1 MYIFKRQIKH
11 EVMKKILLLS
21 LIVVFSAAVH
31 AQTSDKKWGLGIG
44 LGVYGPIEKDD
55 FGYIPEL
62 YLGRYIS
69 PRFDLML
76 QGNLGVLR
84 TGLDNTLDVGNPFL
98 NVRYKFYNE
107 TKKFRPYIYAGPG
120 YMYDNMNKGV
130 NFDLGLGAKH
140 HNSSAGSFY
149 ASAGYISGLE
159 IAGETENLWKVTLG
173 WEFNFGKS
181 KDSDK
186 DGVPDKK
193 DKCPDTPAGV
203 AVDDQ
208 GCPSD
213 TDGDGVVND
222 KDDCPTIVG
231 LPALKGCPDADEDG
245 VADKDDKCPDTKK
258 GVKVDASGC
267 PTDQDNDGVIDS
279 EDDCPTETGTK
290 ENKGCPAKAVE
301 PAKEIE
307 IVVEKQPEV
316 KAEEIELQDIE
327 VAAIHFVSG
336 KSYITEYSGG
346 LLDKLII
353 LLNQNKAY
361 NVNVYGYADNQGSDE
376 TNIELSKDRINSTVK
391 YLQAKGIASNRIIQQ
406 EAFGE
411 AKPVA
416 TNDTPE
422 GRLLNRRV
430 EFEIFIMK

>member
-1 MYIFKRQIKH
+1 
-11 EVMKKILLLS
+11 MKKIFLLL
-21 LIVVFSAAVH
+21 LIVAFSATVN
-31 AQTSDKKWGLGIG
+31 AQTADKKWGLGIG
-44 LGVYGPIEKDD
+44 VGAYGPIENND

-76 QGNLGVLR
+76 QGNLGILR
-84 TGLDNTLDVGNPFL
+84 TGMENTLDVGNPLL

-107 TKKFRPYIYAGPG
+107 TRKFRPYIYAGPG
-120 YMYDNMNKGV
+120 YLYDNMKTGV

-140 HNSSAGSFY
+140 YNSSTGAFY
-149 ASAGYISGLE
+149 GSAGYVSGIE
-159 IAGETENLWKVTLG
+159 VEGETENLWKVTLG
-173 WEFNFGKS
+173 WEFSFGKS

-203 AVDDQ
+203 AVDDK

-213 TDGDGVVND
+213 TDGDGMADD
-222 KDDCPTIVG
+222 KDDCPTVAGI
-231 LPALKGCPDADEDG
+231 PALKGCPDADEDG
-245 VADKDDKCPDTKK
+245 VADKNDKCPDTKK

-267 PTDQDNDGVIDS
+267 PSDQDKDGVIDS
-279 EDDCPTETGTK
+279 EDACPTVAGTK

-301 PAKEIE
+301 PVKVVEK
-307 IVVEKQPEV
+307 VVEKQPEV

-346 LLDKLII
+346 LLDKLIT

-376 TNIELSKDRINSTVK
+376 TNIELSKERVDSTIK
-391 YLQAKGIASNRIIQQ
+391 YLQSKGIASNRIIQQ